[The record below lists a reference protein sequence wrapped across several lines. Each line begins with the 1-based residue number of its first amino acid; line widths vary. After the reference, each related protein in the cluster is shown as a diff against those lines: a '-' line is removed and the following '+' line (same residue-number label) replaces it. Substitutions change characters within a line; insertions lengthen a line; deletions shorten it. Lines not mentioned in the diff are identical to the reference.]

1 MSSIFKSRNDKF
13 TAGGISIGDWKTIF
27 KNGISE
33 TKDKG
38 GSLSNKFGTFFSS
51 IGSGYKDTRKNELVS
66 VFQKLQEGAKNAG
79 ESLTSYIDKQGK
91 VDAQIREFVH
101 NTDEAG
107 QSAENFGAQ
116 LESTVG
122 IGTQL
127 GGVMKSLGAAA
138 LNMGVSFLAGM
149 VISAII
155 KEYDNYVNRVK
166 YAKEAL
172 QNSLDAYDSAGN
184 EVKDLTQQLKE
195 CEAQMRELEG
205 TNGITIVSD
214 EQYQRLKET
223 KAELEAQLKI
233 KQAEQQIA
241 AMQAANDARDLYR
254 QGFDSGVDDSTGG
267 ASAHRD
273 PYAQDHGPTANERQS
288 PDKALN
294 EAIADYNEKA
304 STKKDVDADLLKVSD
319 EMNKMTDKQSSA
331 YGELVEQ
338 YNDLMDQSKEYS
350 SQLAD
355 SAQNIQGLY
364 SAVEQVINGYD
375 VYMAAGGQLLPYE
388 QIIYNSLKKSSDG
401 FLDFADSL
409 GVATDAEEEN
419 ALAAVGLARSYTM
432 SSSDMDTLKTEVDE
446 VCSSYESL
454 NAALTAQTTGKSVTL
469 TDDLKQYANCLEY
482 TNGVMQLNTER
493 VRELAKAKADDK
505 LATIAAYEEQERYQY
520 SQNSTTIEKYIAA
533 LGDKKQAIVDGITVT
548 KDTIDALRRDN
559 EQIALNAKNYELLSS
574 QIRQATGDYQ
584 AWLAGQNAPTQGT
597 MFTDAGNAIKAVME
611 GLANGKVGT
620 EKFKSA
626 VGFIVPD
633 DIDSEDKAAVK
644 KYVDKL
650 KRYLADNGS
659 GVSNF
664 INDAVK
670 KGLMTGSAAKGAD
683 IVEGTRIQDFVD
695 KLGLT
700 EEVVRAIFG
709 ELETYGSKFDWSL
722 EGLEDL
728 DDALF
733 EARTQYDNLRNDL
746 EKQGIKVDVDDTDVK
761 NAETALKKLSQYG
774 NVDLTNRPQIS
785 ADKMQAA
792 GYTDFK
798 DGDVATTYT
807 ASDFVWRGGK
817 DDGSYVMVH
826 YTPIMPNGEVLS
838 PEALHE
844 YLNETLAKSE
854 DMLTADKIE
863 NGGKGILMKVDTGL
877 THEESANYRDNGVA
891 SDAIE
896 NMITQ
901 ADTWDEKVHN
911 YQATFYQLVDQDLKR
926 ISAEFGE
933 ASDEMQALSQQRYEM
948 FNQTYSDTDFQ
959 QLKQEYELAQK
970 YADLKVQARDISVRN
985 TDGKSWAALQDV
997 QQQMYDIADEL
1008 SKTYGLD
1015 INADGAEQV
1024 IGDLKEQM
1032 LSLSGL
1038 SSINIDIID
1047 EQAKKELQDLQSQL
1061 DRVNE
1066 RLSHENIKGS
1076 NYYYKL
1082 LDDKS
1087 NLEEQVKNKQD
1098 EIDMIATLKV
1108 TLDESVQDAQ
1118 DKKDELTSD
1127 KEFNLTAN
1135 TSQAEAALKR
1145 VKALLDGIMTQQ
1157 SVTMANIGLTSGGTE
1172 PKPAKAAGD
1181 PYVPK
1186 TETALIGELGPEIV
1200 VDPKNGSWRTYGD
1213 NGAEFAT
1220 LPKGAIVFDA
1230 KKSKALLER
1239 GFVNGRGTAYAAGT
1253 AYPGGGIVSG
1263 HTEGITTY
1271 GKDSISEYNKQ
1282 LAKNAK
1288 ATKDSA
1294 KAAKDAAKA
1303 ESNLT
1308 DWIERRIKL
1317 LDEQKSRMSN
1327 ISSDTFTQYFGLPAD
1342 QLQEISDL
1350 FATDPTSDTYWQGMV
1365 KLGELATSTGKS
1377 VQELYD
1383 IIQSGAF
1390 EQSRENAI
1398 LTSLDIQKEKLAT
1411 LKDGLQ
1417 TYKDTYE
1424 SFAAK
1429 LPDGYR
1435 DKIEHGANS
1444 VEAFAKET
1452 GGKDSK
1458 SGSDTLSQSIQDAIT
1473 WYDKYQGAIADAED
1487 AEREYYKTVEELHN
1501 NRLTALAKEAA
1512 QLENNNSLVQKSIDL
1527 AKASGHVVGASSYKK
1542 LISNTSG
1549 QISNKRSEISER
1561 ESELEDLVAKAKE
1574 QGKDIT
1580 GTEEYQS
1587 LKENISKAKGE
1598 LIDLKKSQAEYNKQL
1613 KEMPITNMS
1622 TVIGMY
1628 KDISTAIQNWG
1639 AELEASG
1646 TTLSADYYQELIKN
1660 GSTIIDQ
1667 YKEQSRVIQDVM
1679 DSYQVGSDN
1688 WNELY
1693 GQLQSVNSEMSSMVQ
1708 NLKKWNEEM
1717 LKIPLDKI
1725 NTYSSDLN
1733 TVKEALTDLQKD
1745 YTTVISAATTAIE
1758 DQTKAIQDQQKEF
1771 QKSIEKQKEAIQ
1783 DKIDLLDKQNTKLQL
1798 QQELEQA
1805 VYNLHVATT
1814 QKTEAVIRNGQKV
1827 YEANAD
1833 KIRNAQKSVQ
1843 DATFNITK
1851 NNLQEQLDALND
1863 QLDDYNDKVE
1873 EQIDALD
1880 KIKEKWSEIAENVQ
1894 KAQDAAVANQY
1905 LGDGWKDKILSGK
1918 DDDIY
1923 TSFKQLY
1930 EKNADQIQA
1939 YEKQIDSTEK
1949 IYNLLN
1955 EYITA
1960 YKSGQIS
1967 FEAAQAG
1974 VQGLLAQL
1982 NQNMTA
1988 VGNLDNVLKYMQT
2001 TTGAV
2006 GATAEQV
2013 LAGIQADLSKSADSL
2028 LSSLTQYQKNAGL
2041 ISEYTSSWQQLTD
2054 NVSEMLKVLKQVR
2067 NNLKNIK
2074 RKSDDED
2081 EEEEFD
2087 EEETTSKPSSSSSNS
2102 SGGSSSSSSSSSSKP
2117 SGPASDPDLKNRK
2130 HNEATG
2136 PAKEIEDKK
2145 KKYHS
2150 GLEVGTVG
2158 ESGGASD
2165 TDAKLKLLGL
2175 RRLEP
2180 DEIPALLQIGE
2191 QVINE
2196 PQREMVLSNMK
2207 SAFDAGAQR
2216 AIRNTSQNVVVTID
2230 KIVMPDVTD
2239 ADGFARDLYKNIE
2252 SSFSQQFSKTR

>member
-1 MSSIFKSRNDKF
+1 MCFYSSSIFKSKNDKF
-13 TAGGISIGDWKTIF
+13 TAGGISIKDWKSIAQDTVLNA
-27 KNGISE
+27 KQAYKS
-33 TKDKG
+33 G
-38 GSLSNKFGTFFSS
+38 GNVPSAIFSS

-127 GGVMKSLGAAA
+127 GGVMKSLGAAV

-149 VISAII
+149 AISAVI

-172 QNSLDAYDSAGN
+172 QSSLDAYDSVGK
-184 EVKDLTQQLKE
+184 EVEDLTQQLKE

-214 EQYQRLKET
+214 EQYQRLKKT

-254 QGFDSGVDDSTGG
+254 QGFDSGVDDSMGG

-273 PYAQDHGPTANERQS
+273 PYAQDHGPTANTKQS
-288 PDKALN
+288 PDAALN

-304 STKKDVDADLLKVSD
+304 SAKKDVDADLLKVSD

-331 YGELVEQ
+331 YSKLVNR

-364 SAVEQVINGYD
+364 GAVEQVINGYD

-388 QIIYNSLKKSSDG
+388 QTIYNSLKKSSDG

-409 GVATDAEEEN
+409 GVASDAEEEN

-432 SSSDMDTLKTEVDE
+432 SASDIDTLKSDVDE
-446 VCSSYESL
+446 ICSSYESL
-454 NAALTAQTTGKSVTL
+454 NAALTTQATGKSVTL

-520 SQNSTTIEKYIAA
+520 SQNSATIEKYIAA
-533 LGDKKQAIVDGITVT
+533 LGDKKQAVVDGITVT
-548 KDTIDALRRDN
+548 LDTINALRRDN

-644 KYVDKL
+644 KYVEKL

-774 NVDLTNRPQIS
+774 NVNLTNRPQIS

-807 ASDFVWRGGK
+807 GSDFVWRGGK

-826 YTPIMPNGEVLS
+826 YTPILPTGEVLS

-844 YLNETLAKSE
+844 YLNETLAKSD
-854 DMLTADKIE
+854 DMLAADKIE

-896 NMITQ
+896 NMIAQ

-911 YQATFYQLVDQDLKR
+911 YQATFYQLIDQDLKK
-926 ISAEFGE
+926 ISEEFGE
-933 ASDEMQALSQQRYEM
+933 ASDQMQTLSQQRYEM

-959 QLKQEYELAQK
+959 QLKQEY
-970 YADLKVQARDISVRN
+970 DM
-985 TDGKSWAALQDV
+985 V
-997 QQQMYDIADEL
+997 QQMVDLSTKMYQRSSQGINVSELQSQYDKLSDEL
-1008 SKTYGLD
+1008 SKTYGID
-1015 INADGAEQV
+1015 IDTDGATQV
-1024 IGDLKEQM
+1024 LSDLKEQM

-1038 SSINIDIID
+1038 SSVNIDIMD
-1047 EQAKKELQDLQSQL
+1047 EQAKQELQNLKNEL
-1061 DRVNE
+1061 D
-1066 RLSHENIKGS
+1066 NIDKEISAAGKTPS
-1076 NYYYKL
+1076 IGL
-1082 LDDKS
+1082 LKRR
-1087 NLEEQVKNKQD
+1087 EEIQNKINDKQD

-1118 DKKDELTSD
+1118 DKKDKLASD
-1127 KEFNLTAN
+1127 KEFSLTAN

-1253 AYPGGGIVSG
+1253 AYEEGGIISG

-1271 GKDSISEYNKQ
+1271 GTDSISEYNKQ

-1294 KAAKDAAKA
+1294 KAAQDAAKA
-1303 ESNLT
+1303 ESDLT

-1350 FATDPTSDTYWQGMV
+1350 LATDPSSETYGQGV
-1365 KLGELATSTGKS
+1365 AKLCDLATQTGKS
-1377 VQELYD
+1377 IVELYD
-1383 IIQSGAF
+1383 TIQSGVF
-1390 EQSRENAI
+1390 EESRESA
-1398 LTSLDIQKEKLAT
+1398 LLSQMEIQKEKLAA
-1411 LKDGLQ
+1411 LNEGLQ
-1417 TYKDTYE
+1417 VYKDTYE

-1473 WYDKYQGAIADAED
+1473 WYDKYQSAIADAED

-1527 AKASGHVVGASSYKK
+1527 AKASGRIVGASSYKK

-1549 QISNKRSEISER
+1549 QISNKRSEIAER
-1561 ESELEDLVAKAKE
+1561 QNELDDLLAKAKE
-1574 QGKDIT
+1574 QGKDIR
-1580 GTEEYQS
+1580 GTEEYQT
-1587 LKENISKAKGE
+1587 LTENISKARGE
-1598 LIDLKKSQAEYNKQL
+1598 LLDLKKSQAEYNKQL

-1622 TVIGMY
+1622 AVIGMY

-1733 TVKEALTDLQKD
+1733 TVKEALTELQND

-1814 QKTEAVIRNGQKV
+1814 QKTEAV
-1827 YEANAD
+1827 
-1833 KIRNAQKSVQ
+1833 
-1843 DATFNITK
+1843 
-1851 NNLQEQLDALND
+1851 
-1863 QLDDYNDKVE
+1863 
-1873 EQIDALD
+1873 
-1880 KIKEKWSEIAENVQ
+1880 
-1894 KAQDAAVANQY
+1894 
-1905 LGDGWKDKILSGK
+1905 
-1918 DDDIY
+1918 
-1923 TSFKQLY
+1923 
-1930 EKNADQIQA
+1930 
-1939 YEKQIDSTEK
+1939 
-1949 IYNLLN
+1949 NLLPP
-1955 EYITA
+1955 
-1960 YKSGQIS
+1960 S
-1967 FEAAQAG
+1967 
-1974 VQGLLAQL
+1974 
-1982 NQNMTA
+1982 
-1988 VGNLDNVLKYMQT
+1988 
-2001 TTGAV
+2001 
-2006 GATAEQV
+2006 AE
-2013 LAGIQADLSKSADSL
+2013 
-2028 LSSLTQYQKNAGL
+2028 
-2041 ISEYTSSWQQLTD
+2041 
-2054 NVSEMLKVLKQVR
+2054 M
-2067 NNLKNIK
+2067 
-2074 RKSDDED
+2074 
-2081 EEEEFD
+2081 
-2087 EEETTSKPSSSSSNS
+2087 
-2102 SGGSSSSSSSSSSKP
+2102 
-2117 SGPASDPDLKNRK
+2117 
-2130 HNEATG
+2130 
-2136 PAKEIEDKK
+2136 
-2145 KKYHS
+2145 
-2150 GLEVGTVG
+2150 
-2158 ESGGASD
+2158 
-2165 TDAKLKLLGL
+2165 
-2175 RRLEP
+2175 RL
-2180 DEIPALLQIGE
+2180 Q
-2191 QVINE
+2191 
-2196 PQREMVLSNMK
+2196 
-2207 SAFDAGAQR
+2207 
-2216 AIRNTSQNVVVTID
+2216 
-2230 KIVMPDVTD
+2230 
-2239 ADGFARDLYKNIE
+2239 
-2252 SSFSQQFSKTR
+2252 

>member
-1 MSSIFKSRNDKF
+1 M
-13 TAGGISIGDWKTIF
+13 
-27 KNGISE
+27 
-33 TKDKG
+33 
-38 GSLSNKFGTFFSS
+38 
-51 IGSGYKDTRKNELVS
+51 
-66 VFQKLQEGAKNAG
+66 
-79 ESLTSYIDKQGK
+79 
-91 VDAQIREFVH
+91 
-101 NTDEAG
+101 
-107 QSAENFGAQ
+107 
-116 LESTVG
+116 ESTVG

-127 GGVMKSLGAAA
+127 GGVMKSLGAAV

-149 VISAII
+149 AISAVI

-172 QNSLDAYDSAGN
+172 QSSLDAYDSVGN
-184 EVKDLTQQLKE
+184 EVEDLTQQLKE

-214 EQYQRLKET
+214 EQYQRLKKT

-254 QGFDSGVDDSTGG
+254 QGFDSGVDDSMGG

-273 PYAQDHGPTANERQS
+273 PYAQDHGPTANTKQS
-288 PDKALN
+288 PDAALN

-304 STKKDVDADLLKVSD
+304 SAKKDVDADLLKVSD

-364 SAVEQVINGYD
+364 GAVEQVINGYD

-388 QIIYNSLKKSSDG
+388 QTIYNSLKKSSDG

-520 SQNSTTIEKYIAA
+520 SQNTATIEKYITA

-548 KDTIDALRRDN
+548 QDTIDALRRDN

-644 KYVDKL
+644 KYVEKL

-785 ADKMQAA
+785 SDKMQAA

-807 ASDFVWRGGK
+807 GSDLVWRGGK

-826 YTPIMPNGEVLS
+826 YTPILPDGEVLS

-844 YLNETLAKSE
+844 YLNETLAKSD

-877 THEESANYRDNGVA
+877 THEESANYRDNGIA

-896 NMITQ
+896 NMIAQ

-911 YQATFYQLVDQDLKR
+911 YQATFYQLIDQDLKR
-926 ISAEFGE
+926 VSAEFGE

-1008 SKTYGLD
+1008 SKTYGID

-1024 IGDLKEQM
+1024 IGDLKDQM

-1038 SSINIDIID
+1038 SSVNIDIMD
-1047 EQAKKELQDLQSQL
+1047 EQAKKKLQDLKDQL
-1061 DRVNE
+1061 AFIDKMLPSANGDVA
-1066 RLSHENIKGS
+1066 KGLMDQR
-1076 NYYYKL
+1076 NDILKQI
-1082 LDDKS
+1082 DD
-1087 NLEEQVKNKQD
+1087 QQGQ
-1098 EIDMIATLKV
+1098 IDMIATLKV
-1108 TLDESVQDAQ
+1108 SLDESVQDAQ
-1118 DKKDELTSD
+1118 DKKDELASD
-1127 KEFNLTAN
+1127 KEFSLTAN

-1213 NGAEFAT
+1213 NGAEFAA

-1253 AYPGGGIVSG
+1253 AYESGGVVSG

-1271 GKDSISEYNKQ
+1271 GTDSISEYNKQ

-1317 LDEQKSRMSN
+1317 LDEQKSRMAK

-1350 FATDPTSDTYWQGMV
+1350 LATDPSSETYGQGV
-1365 KLGELATSTGKS
+1365 AKLCDLATQTGKS
-1377 VQELYD
+1377 IVELYD
-1383 IIQSGAF
+1383 TIQSGVF
-1390 EQSRENAI
+1390 EESRESA
-1398 LTSLDIQKEKLAT
+1398 LLSQMEIQKEKLAA
-1411 LKDGLQ
+1411 LNEGLQ
-1417 TYKDTYE
+1417 VYKDTYE

-1452 GGKDSK
+1452 GSKDSK

-1473 WYDKYQGAIADAED
+1473 WYDKYQSAIADAED

-1527 AKASGHVVGASSYKK
+1527 AKASGRIVGASSYKK

-1549 QISNKRSEISER
+1549 QISNKRSEIAER
-1561 ESELEDLVAKAKE
+1561 QNELDDLLAKAKE
-1574 QGKDIT
+1574 QGKDIR
-1580 GTEEYQS
+1580 GTEEYQT
-1587 LKENISKAKGE
+1587 LTENISKARGE
-1598 LIDLKKSQAEYNKQL
+1598 LLDLKKSQAEYNKQL
-1613 KEMPITNMS
+1613 KELPITNMS
-1622 TVIGMY
+1622 TVISMY

-1733 TVKEALTDLQKD
+1733 TVKEALTELQND

-1771 QKSIEKQKEAIQ
+1771 QKSIEKQKETIQ

-1814 QKTEAVIRNGQKV
+1814 QKTEAV
-1827 YEANAD
+1827 
-1833 KIRNAQKSVQ
+1833 
-1843 DATFNITK
+1843 
-1851 NNLQEQLDALND
+1851 
-1863 QLDDYNDKVE
+1863 
-1873 EQIDALD
+1873 
-1880 KIKEKWSEIAENVQ
+1880 
-1894 KAQDAAVANQY
+1894 
-1905 LGDGWKDKILSGK
+1905 
-1918 DDDIY
+1918 
-1923 TSFKQLY
+1923 
-1930 EKNADQIQA
+1930 
-1939 YEKQIDSTEK
+1939 
-1949 IYNLLN
+1949 NLLPP
-1955 EYITA
+1955 
-1960 YKSGQIS
+1960 S
-1967 FEAAQAG
+1967 
-1974 VQGLLAQL
+1974 
-1982 NQNMTA
+1982 
-1988 VGNLDNVLKYMQT
+1988 
-2001 TTGAV
+2001 
-2006 GATAEQV
+2006 AE
-2013 LAGIQADLSKSADSL
+2013 
-2028 LSSLTQYQKNAGL
+2028 
-2041 ISEYTSSWQQLTD
+2041 
-2054 NVSEMLKVLKQVR
+2054 M
-2067 NNLKNIK
+2067 
-2074 RKSDDED
+2074 
-2081 EEEEFD
+2081 
-2087 EEETTSKPSSSSSNS
+2087 
-2102 SGGSSSSSSSSSSKP
+2102 
-2117 SGPASDPDLKNRK
+2117 
-2130 HNEATG
+2130 
-2136 PAKEIEDKK
+2136 
-2145 KKYHS
+2145 
-2150 GLEVGTVG
+2150 
-2158 ESGGASD
+2158 
-2165 TDAKLKLLGL
+2165 
-2175 RRLEP
+2175 RL
-2180 DEIPALLQIGE
+2180 Q
-2191 QVINE
+2191 
-2196 PQREMVLSNMK
+2196 
-2207 SAFDAGAQR
+2207 
-2216 AIRNTSQNVVVTID
+2216 
-2230 KIVMPDVTD
+2230 
-2239 ADGFARDLYKNIE
+2239 
-2252 SSFSQQFSKTR
+2252 

>member
-1 MSSIFKSRNDKF
+1 MSTDKWVDILKNSFSSAKSDKD
-13 TAGGISIGDWKTIF
+13 SD
-27 KNGISE
+27 
-33 TKDKG
+33 
-38 GSLSNKFGTFFSS
+38 GSFIRSFFSS
-51 IGSGYKDTRKNELVS
+51 LGSGYKDTRKNELVS
-66 VFQKLQEGAKNAG
+66 VFKNLQEGAKNAG

-127 GGVMKSLGAAA
+127 GGVIKSLGAAV
-138 LNMGVSFLAGM
+138 LNMGISFLAGM
-149 VISAII
+149 AISAVI

-172 QNSLDAYDSAGN
+172 QSSLDAYDSVGN
-184 EVKDLTQQLKE
+184 EVEDLTQQLKE

-214 EQYQRLKET
+214 EQYQRLKGT

-254 QGFDSGVDDSTGG
+254 QGFDSGVDDSMGG

-273 PYAQDHGPTANERQS
+273 PYAQDHGPTANTKQS
-288 PDKALN
+288 PDAALN

-304 STKKDVDADLLKVSD
+304 SAKKDVDADLLKVSD

-331 YGELVEQ
+331 YGELVDQ

-364 SAVEQVINGYD
+364 GAVEQVINGYD

-388 QIIYNSLKKSSDG
+388 QTIYNSLKKSSDG

-520 SQNSTTIEKYIAA
+520 SQNTATIEKYITA

-644 KYVDKL
+644 KYVEKL

-774 NVDLTNRPQIS
+774 NVDLTDRPKIS
-785 ADKMQAA
+785 SDKMQAA

-807 ASDFVWRGGK
+807 GSDLVWRGGK

-826 YTPIMPNGEVLS
+826 YTPILPDGEVLS

-844 YLNETLAKSE
+844 YLNETLAKSD

-896 NMITQ
+896 NMIAQ

-911 YQATFYQLVDQDLKR
+911 YQATFYQLIDQDLKR

-1008 SKTYGLD
+1008 SKTYGID
-1015 INADGAEQV
+1015 IDADGAEQV
-1024 IGDLKEQM
+1024 IGDLKDQM

-1038 SSINIDIID
+1038 SSVNIDIMD
-1047 EQAKKELQDLQSQL
+1047 EQAKKKLQDLKDQL
-1061 DRVNE
+1061 AFIDKMLPSANGDVA
-1066 RLSHENIKGS
+1066 KGLMDQR
-1076 NYYYKL
+1076 NDILKQI
-1082 LDDKS
+1082 DD
-1087 NLEEQVKNKQD
+1087 QQGQ
-1098 EIDMIATLKV
+1098 IDMIATLKV
-1108 TLDESVQDAQ
+1108 ALDESVQDAQ
-1118 DKKDELTSD
+1118 DKKDELASD
-1127 KEFNLTAN
+1127 KEFSLTAN

-1172 PKPAKAAGD
+1172 PEPAKAAGD

-1253 AYPGGGIVSG
+1253 AYESGGVVSG

-1271 GKDSISEYNKQ
+1271 GTDSISEYNKQ

-1317 LDEQKSRMSN
+1317 LDEQKSRMAK

-1350 FATDPTSDTYWQGMV
+1350 LATDPSSETYGQGV
-1365 KLGELATSTGKS
+1365 AKLCDLATQTGKS
-1377 VQELYD
+1377 IAELYNT
-1383 IIQSGAF
+1383 IQSGVF
-1390 EQSRENAI
+1390 EESRESA
-1398 LTSLDIQKEKLAT
+1398 LLSQMEIQKEKLAA
-1411 LKDGLQ
+1411 LNEGLQ
-1417 TYKDTYE
+1417 VYKDTYE

-1473 WYDKYQGAIADAED
+1473 WYDKYQSAIADAED

-1527 AKASGHVVGASSYKK
+1527 AKASGRIVGASSYKK

-1549 QISNKRSEISER
+1549 QISNKRSEIAER
-1561 ESELEDLVAKAKE
+1561 QNELDDLLAKAKE
-1574 QGKDIT
+1574 QGKDIR
-1580 GTEEYQS
+1580 GTEEYQT
-1587 LKENISKAKGE
+1587 LTENISKARGE
-1598 LIDLKKSQAEYNKQL
+1598 LLDLKKSQAEYNKQL

-1717 LKIPLDKI
+1717 LKLPLDKI

-1733 TVKEALTDLQKD
+1733 TVKEALTELQND

-1814 QKTEAVIRNGQKV
+1814 QKTEAV
-1827 YEANAD
+1827 
-1833 KIRNAQKSVQ
+1833 
-1843 DATFNITK
+1843 
-1851 NNLQEQLDALND
+1851 
-1863 QLDDYNDKVE
+1863 
-1873 EQIDALD
+1873 
-1880 KIKEKWSEIAENVQ
+1880 
-1894 KAQDAAVANQY
+1894 
-1905 LGDGWKDKILSGK
+1905 
-1918 DDDIY
+1918 
-1923 TSFKQLY
+1923 
-1930 EKNADQIQA
+1930 
-1939 YEKQIDSTEK
+1939 
-1949 IYNLLN
+1949 NLLPP
-1955 EYITA
+1955 
-1960 YKSGQIS
+1960 S
-1967 FEAAQAG
+1967 
-1974 VQGLLAQL
+1974 
-1982 NQNMTA
+1982 
-1988 VGNLDNVLKYMQT
+1988 
-2001 TTGAV
+2001 
-2006 GATAEQV
+2006 AE
-2013 LAGIQADLSKSADSL
+2013 
-2028 LSSLTQYQKNAGL
+2028 
-2041 ISEYTSSWQQLTD
+2041 
-2054 NVSEMLKVLKQVR
+2054 M
-2067 NNLKNIK
+2067 
-2074 RKSDDED
+2074 
-2081 EEEEFD
+2081 
-2087 EEETTSKPSSSSSNS
+2087 
-2102 SGGSSSSSSSSSSKP
+2102 
-2117 SGPASDPDLKNRK
+2117 
-2130 HNEATG
+2130 
-2136 PAKEIEDKK
+2136 
-2145 KKYHS
+2145 
-2150 GLEVGTVG
+2150 
-2158 ESGGASD
+2158 
-2165 TDAKLKLLGL
+2165 
-2175 RRLEP
+2175 RL
-2180 DEIPALLQIGE
+2180 Q
-2191 QVINE
+2191 
-2196 PQREMVLSNMK
+2196 
-2207 SAFDAGAQR
+2207 
-2216 AIRNTSQNVVVTID
+2216 
-2230 KIVMPDVTD
+2230 
-2239 ADGFARDLYKNIE
+2239 
-2252 SSFSQQFSKTR
+2252 

>member
-1 MSSIFKSRNDKF
+1 M
-13 TAGGISIGDWKTIF
+13 
-27 KNGISE
+27 
-33 TKDKG
+33 
-38 GSLSNKFGTFFSS
+38 
-51 IGSGYKDTRKNELVS
+51 
-66 VFQKLQEGAKNAG
+66 QEGAKNAG

-116 LESTVG
+116 LDATVG

-138 LNMGVSFLAGM
+138 LNMGVSFLAGLALNA
-149 VISAII
+149 VI

-172 QNSLDAYDSAGN
+172 QSSLDAYENTGN
-184 EVKDLTQQLKE
+184 EIEDLTQQLKE
-195 CEAQMRELEG
+195 CNAQMSELEG
-205 TNGITIVSD
+205 TNGITLVSD
-214 EQYQRLKET
+214 EQYQRLKGT

-254 QGFDSGVDDSTGG
+254 QGFDSGVDDSMSG

-273 PYAQDHGPTANERQS
+273 PYAQDHGPTANAKQS

-304 STKKDVDADLLKVSD
+304 AAKKDVDADLLKVSD

-331 YGELVEQ
+331 YGKLVDQ

-350 SQLAD
+350 SQLTD
-355 SAQNIQGLY
+355 SAQNIQELH

-388 QIIYNSLKKSSDG
+388 QTIYDALKKSSDG

-432 SSSDMDTLKTEVDE
+432 SSSDMDTLKSDVDE

-520 SQNSTTIEKYIAA
+520 SQNTATIDKYIAA
-533 LGDKKQAIVDGITVT
+533 LGDKKQAVVDGITVT
-548 KDTIDALRRDN
+548 WDTIDALRRDN

-644 KYVDKL
+644 KYVEKL

-664 INDAVK
+664 IDDAVK

-774 NVDLTNRPQIS
+774 NVDLTNRPQVS

-792 GYTDFK
+792 GYSDFK

-807 ASDFVWRGGK
+807 GSDFVWRGGE

-826 YTPIMPNGEVLS
+826 YTPILPTGEVLS

-844 YLNETLAKSE
+844 YLNETLAKSDK

-896 NMITQ
+896 NMIAQ
-901 ADTWDEKVHN
+901 ADTWDNKVHE
-911 YQATFYQLVDQDLKR
+911 YQATFYQLIDQDLKR
-926 ISAEFGE
+926 ISEEFGE
-933 ASDEMQALSQQRYEM
+933 ASDEMQALSQKRYEM

-959 QLKQEYELAQK
+959 QLKQEYELVQK
-970 YADLKVQARDISVRN
+970 ISSLGQNISIRSIKGDDISE
-985 TDGKSWAALQDV
+985 LQS
-997 QQQMYDIADEL
+997 QYDKLSDEL
-1008 SKTYGLD
+1008 SKTYGID
-1015 INADGAEQV
+1015 IDTDGASQV
-1024 IGDLKEQM
+1024 LDDLKEQM

-1038 SSINIDIID
+1038 SSVNIDIMD
-1047 EQAKKELQDLQSQL
+1047 DQAKKKLQDLKDQLAFIDKMLPSANGDVAKDLMSQRN
-1061 DRVNE
+1061 D
-1066 RLSHENIKGS
+1066 
-1076 NYYYKL
+1076 L
-1082 LDDKS
+1082 LKQIDD
-1087 NLEEQVKNKQD
+1087 QQGQ
-1098 EIDMIATLKV
+1098 IDMIATLKV
-1108 TLDESVQDAQ
+1108 SLDESVQDAQ

-1127 KEFNLTAN
+1127 KEFSVTAN
-1135 TSQAEAALKR
+1135 TSQAEAALQR
-1145 VKALLDGIMTQQ
+1145 VKTLLDNIMSEH
-1157 SVTMANIGLTSGGTE
+1157 SVTMANIGLTSGGSE

-1253 AYPGGGIVSG
+1253 AYEGGGVVSG

-1271 GKDSISEYNKQ
+1271 GTDSISEYNKQ

-1303 ESNLT
+1303 ESDLT

-1317 LDEQKSRMSN
+1317 LDEQKSRMAN

-1383 IIQSGAF
+1383 IIQSGVF

-1458 SGSDTLSQSIQDAIT
+1458 SGSDTLSQKIQDAIT
-1473 WYDKYQGAIADAED
+1473 WYDKYQSAIADAED

-1512 QLENNNSLVQKSIDL
+1512 QLENNNNLVQKSIDL
-1527 AKASGHVVGASSYKK
+1527 AKASGRVVGASSYKK

-1646 TTLSADYYQELIKN
+1646 TALSADYYQELIKN

-1667 YKEQSRVIQDVM
+1667 YKEQSRVIEDVM

-1693 GQLQSVNSEMSSMVQ
+1693 SQLQSVNSEMSSMVQ

-1717 LKIPLDKI
+1717 LKLPLDKI

-1733 TVKEALTDLQKD
+1733 TVKEALTELQND
-1745 YTTVISAATTAIE
+1745 YTTVISAATTAID

-1814 QKTEAVIRNGQKV
+1814 QKTEAV
-1827 YEANAD
+1827 
-1833 KIRNAQKSVQ
+1833 
-1843 DATFNITK
+1843 
-1851 NNLQEQLDALND
+1851 
-1863 QLDDYNDKVE
+1863 
-1873 EQIDALD
+1873 
-1880 KIKEKWSEIAENVQ
+1880 
-1894 KAQDAAVANQY
+1894 
-1905 LGDGWKDKILSGK
+1905 
-1918 DDDIY
+1918 
-1923 TSFKQLY
+1923 
-1930 EKNADQIQA
+1930 
-1939 YEKQIDSTEK
+1939 
-1949 IYNLLN
+1949 NLLPP
-1955 EYITA
+1955 
-1960 YKSGQIS
+1960 S
-1967 FEAAQAG
+1967 
-1974 VQGLLAQL
+1974 V
-1982 NQNMTA
+1982 
-1988 VGNLDNVLKYMQT
+1988 
-2001 TTGAV
+2001 
-2006 GATAEQV
+2006 
-2013 LAGIQADLSKSADSL
+2013 
-2028 LSSLTQYQKNAGL
+2028 
-2041 ISEYTSSWQQLTD
+2041 
-2054 NVSEMLKVLKQVR
+2054 EM
-2067 NNLKNIK
+2067 
-2074 RKSDDED
+2074 
-2081 EEEEFD
+2081 
-2087 EEETTSKPSSSSSNS
+2087 
-2102 SGGSSSSSSSSSSKP
+2102 
-2117 SGPASDPDLKNRK
+2117 
-2130 HNEATG
+2130 
-2136 PAKEIEDKK
+2136 
-2145 KKYHS
+2145 
-2150 GLEVGTVG
+2150 
-2158 ESGGASD
+2158 
-2165 TDAKLKLLGL
+2165 
-2175 RRLEP
+2175 RL
-2180 DEIPALLQIGE
+2180 Q
-2191 QVINE
+2191 
-2196 PQREMVLSNMK
+2196 
-2207 SAFDAGAQR
+2207 
-2216 AIRNTSQNVVVTID
+2216 
-2230 KIVMPDVTD
+2230 
-2239 ADGFARDLYKNIE
+2239 
-2252 SSFSQQFSKTR
+2252 